1 MLRSPSIFISVLS
14 IDVIGGRIIIEVVAV
29 LGGWRLLDRRV
40 GQGVGTFGGYST
52 G

>member
-1 MLRSPSIFISVLS
+1 MLISVVS
-14 IDVIGGRIIIEVVAV
+14 IGFVGSRIIIEIMAV